1 MMTLYGIPNCDSI
14 RKARQWLD
22 EHGVVYTFHNYK
34 TEGLD
39 TRLLAEWLETLGW
52 RAIVNTRGTTW
63 RKLAISESDM
73 DQGNALPLI
82 AANLSLIKRPLVTSP
97 ERVIIG
103 LDDLRRA
110 VS

>member
-14 RKARQWLD
+14 RKARQYLD
-22 EHGVVYTFHNYK
+22 ERGVPYTFHNYK

-39 TRLLAEWLETLGW
+39 SRILSGWLEALGW

-63 RKLAISESDM
+63 RKLGVPESDITPE
-73 DQGNALPLI
+73 NALPLI
-82 AANLSLIKRPLVTSP
+82 AANLSLIKRPLVTTP

-103 LDDLRRA
+103 LDDLREAIR
-110 VS
+110 